1 MIGEPTLHHL
11 RNNGVVAYPT
21 STLPGLACL
30 PTAKGLDALFTLK
43 NRSPD
48 KPVSLGVLSL
58 EQANTLVIVET
69 EVIEMEAF
77 FPKGGLTFV
86 LPARTP
92 LDERLGGSFVAVRC
106 LAHPIAR
113 ELVSAVGPITA
124 TSANE
129 SGEQPQLTSE
139 DAGVE
144 LGLKPHAILE
154 GDCPGGLGSTII
166 KVTDGGDAGPVV
178 TVMREGIVPTHE
190 VVEWW
195 KNRN

>member
-30 PTAKGLDALFTLK
+30 PTAEGLDALFTLK

-77 FPKGGLTFV
+77 FPKGGLTFI
-86 LPARTP
+86 LPARTT

-113 ELVSAVGPITA
+113 ELVGAVGPITA

>member
-1 MIGEPTLHHL
+1 MIDDQTLHHL

-30 PTAKGLDALFTLK
+30 PTVEGLDALFALK
-43 NRSPD
+43 NRASD

-58 EQANTLVIVET
+58 EQATTLVHVDT
-69 EVIEMEAF
+69 KVIELEAF
-77 FPKGGLTFV
+77 FPKGGLTFI

-106 LAHPIAR
+106 LAHPVAR

-129 SGEQPQLTSE
+129 SGDEPQLTSQ
-139 DAGVE
+139 DAGAE
-144 LGLKPHAILE
+144 LRLPPYAILE
-154 GDCPGGLGSTII
+154 GDCAGGLGSTII

-178 TVMREGIVPTHE
+178 TVMREGVVPTHE
-190 VVEWW
+190 VAEWW

>member
-30 PTAKGLDALFTLK
+30 PTAQGLDALFTLK

-77 FPKGGLTFV
+77 FPKGGLTFI
-86 LPARTP
+86 LPARAT

-113 ELVSAVGPITA
+113 ELVGAVGPITA

-144 LGLKPHAILE
+144 LGLKPYAILE

-166 KVTDGGDAGPVV
+166 KVTDGGDVGPVV

>member
-1 MIGEPTLHHL
+1 MIGEQTLDHL

-30 PTAKGLDALFTLK
+30 PTAGGLDALFALK
-43 NRSPD
+43 NRPSD

-58 EQANTLVIVET
+58 EQATTLVHVDK

-77 FPKGGLTFV
+77 FQKGGLTFI

-106 LAHPIAR
+106 LANPAAR
-113 ELVSAVGPITA
+113 ELVTAVGPITA

-129 SGEQPQLTSE
+129 SGDEPQLSSQ
-139 DAGVE
+139 DAGAE
-144 LGLKPHAILE
+144 LGLLPYAIIE